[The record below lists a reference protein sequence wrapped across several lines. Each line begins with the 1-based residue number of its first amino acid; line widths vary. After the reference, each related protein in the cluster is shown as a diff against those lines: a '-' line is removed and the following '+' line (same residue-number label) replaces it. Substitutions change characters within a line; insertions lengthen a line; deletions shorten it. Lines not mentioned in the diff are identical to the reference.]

1 MAAGLLVIC
10 VLAADWLECV
20 VLGGDSP
27 DDAGIVNAWLVAAV
41 MLFGDWLVC
50 LIALLCESAVED
62 NDAGLV

>member
-1 MAAGLLVIC
+1 M
-10 VLAADWLECV
+10 
-20 VLGGDSP
+20 LGGDCP